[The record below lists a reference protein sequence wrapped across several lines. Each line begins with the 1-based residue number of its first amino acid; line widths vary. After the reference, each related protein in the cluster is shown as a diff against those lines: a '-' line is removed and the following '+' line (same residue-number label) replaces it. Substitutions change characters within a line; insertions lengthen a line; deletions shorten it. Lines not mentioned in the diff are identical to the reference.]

1 MQWYSLT
8 PASKQTIMVSCQ
20 GISGI
25 KAVLLKQFVSK
36 VYITASVRY
45 LFLLSPY
52 FHTVSIS
59 SEWAITLTTLSL
71 LRIVNYFL
79 DSLVVRI
86 NCGEDTNLIGLSN
99 EIRFIS
105 FTSLSNLVPYLVLC
119 LTWYLTLFSLQTSAL
134 PCSLS
139 NLVPCLVCPGSLLFI
154 LNLVP
159 YSTLQVPYLLPNL
172 VPYVPSL
179 QPGALC
185 TFTPIWCFTILL
197 SLTWSFT
204 FFHSLTCSFTF
215 FLTLSIKF
223 AGSLPLC
230 YLTLLIWGSS

>member
-1 MQWYSLT
+1 M
-8 PASKQTIMVSCQ
+8 
-20 GISGI
+20 
-25 KAVLLKQFVSK
+25 
-36 VYITASVRY
+36 
-45 LFLLSPY
+45 
-52 FHTVSIS
+52 
-59 SEWAITLTTLSL
+59 
-71 LRIVNYFL
+71 
-79 DSLVVRI
+79 RI

-105 FTSLSNLVPYLVLC
+105 FTSLSKLVPYLVLC

-179 QPGALC
+179 QPGALG
-185 TFTPIWCFTILL
+185 TFSPTWFLRYLHSDLVLYHSPLSNLKFYLFPLSNLQLYLL
-197 SLTWSFT
+197 SYAK
-204 FFHSLTCSFTF
+204 H
-215 FLTLSIKF
+215 
-223 AGSLPLC
+223 
-230 YLTLLIWGSS
+230 